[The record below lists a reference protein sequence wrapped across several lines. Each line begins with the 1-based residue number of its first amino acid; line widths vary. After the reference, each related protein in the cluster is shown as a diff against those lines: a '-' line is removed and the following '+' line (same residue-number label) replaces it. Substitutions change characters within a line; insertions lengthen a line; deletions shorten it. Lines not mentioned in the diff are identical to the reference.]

1 MGFYMEQI
9 PLYTR
14 LNCQKYRNFLK
25 SSHSFLSKT
34 CITNT
39 PEITGENNST
49 RPLRWL
55 LLTNYLKHLIWRNG
69 YLDIKQS
76 SAST

>member
-9 PLYTR
+9 PLCTR

-25 SSHSFLSKT
+25 GSHSLSSKT
-34 CITNT
+34 WLTKA
-39 PEITGENNST
+39 PELTGENNST
-49 RPLRWL
+49 GPLRWL